1 MLSLV
6 AGVQVMRQMIGLSAL
21 ARAGP
26 AALVKLLAPVFEQLV
41 DGEKHT
47 CRCPPLV
54 ALALAIPLVLAVD
67 SGAADPGAATT
78 APDAQGTIEVTV
90 RGLRDAAGSLRVKLV
105 AAADGFPGL
114 RRARGR
120 EAAHRPRRAA
130 AAPPPLVV
138 VFDRVPFGA
147 YALVCLHDADDDATL
162 DRTLLGLP
170 AEGIGF
176 SSGARIRFGPP
187 AFEEGRFVLDGPRA
201 EQKIEMQY
209 GLGPR

>member
-1 MLSLV
+1 MPLS
-6 AGVQVMRQMIGLSAL
+6 
-21 ARAGP
+21 
-26 AALVKLLAPVFEQLV
+26 
-41 DGEKHT
+41 
-47 CRCPPLV
+47 PPLV

-105 AAADGFPGL
+105 AAADGFPGSDEHVVAKQRIAL
-114 RRARGR
+114 GAL
-120 EAAHRPRRAA
+120 AA
-130 AAPPPLVV
+130 ALPPLVV
-138 VFDRVPFGA
+138 VFDGVPFGA

-187 AFEEGRFVLDGPRA
+187 AFEEARFVLDGPRA